1 MHVAKILEV
10 KGVEV
15 VTLTPDASLTDAT
28 QLLAKKRIG
37 TVVVT
42 AGDDRILGILSER
55 DIVRAVAAHG
65 AGALDS
71 KVSSY
76 MTSEVKTTSRE
87 EPLHS
92 IAERMTAGRFRHMP
106 VVADGRLVGIVS
118 IGDVVKL
125 RLEQMEAEAS
135 AMREYIASA

>member
-15 VTLTPDASLTDAT
+15 VTLTPDSTLTDAT
-28 QLLAKKRIG
+28 QLLAKRRIG
-37 TVVVT
+37 TVVIT

-65 AGALDS
+65 TGALES

-76 MTSEVKTTSRE
+76 MTREVKTTSRE

-106 VVADGRLVGIVS
+106 VVDQGRLVGIVS